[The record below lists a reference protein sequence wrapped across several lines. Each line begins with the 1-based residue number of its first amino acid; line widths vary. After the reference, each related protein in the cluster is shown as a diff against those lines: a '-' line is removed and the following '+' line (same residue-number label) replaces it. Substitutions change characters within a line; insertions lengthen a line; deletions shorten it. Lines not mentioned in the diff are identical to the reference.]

1 MRPQRLQSF
10 ALLLSR
16 NEEVPLNRK
25 LLKPYGNSVVGSDMV
40 VIQCPH
46 CGEDVELEDDASGLF
61 DCPLCGNDF
70 DWSGD
75 FQTIDLKVKFLLFL
89 FSIFSP
95 SILFI
100 VSFWLMILVFSP
112 TGFEVLLYL
121 VISLGLCA
129 LYTISLGI
137 YGGLKKN
144 KPLLQGTLLSI
155 VATYLTILMLSEIM

>member
-1 MRPQRLQSF
+1 
-10 ALLLSR
+10 
-16 NEEVPLNRK
+16 
-25 LLKPYGNSVVGSDMV
+25 MV

-75 FQTIDLKVKFLLFL
+75 FQISDLKAKFLLFL

-95 SILFI
+95 SVLFI
-100 VSFWLMILVFSP
+100 VSFWLMISVFSP
-112 TGFEVLLYL
+112 VSFEVILYI
-121 VISLGLCA
+121 VISLGLCV
-129 LYTISLGI
+129 LYTISLAI

-155 VATYLTILMLSEIM
+155 VATYLTIFMFGEIM